1 MKAQMKPIVFVTG
14 APGSGK
20 SSVARGL
27 AEKYARGLHLQVD
40 QLREMMVS
48 GLALPGGEW
57 SEEKTLQFQ
66 WARQTA
72 SFMAELYAAHGV
84 TVIIDDV
91 SVPAFFPEQY
101 AELFQKP
108 DVKRVLLLPDLP
120 ALIER
125 IQQRGGPHDSILA
138 TLVPRHYQFLE
149 TMNKDGW
156 IVLNTANWSV
166 EDTVN
171 VIRSKIL

>member
-1 MKAQMKPIVFVTG
+1 MKPVIFITG

-20 SSVARGL
+20 SSVARRL
-27 AEKYARGLHLQVD
+27 AEQYPRSLHLQVD

-48 GLALPGGEW
+48 GLALPGGERT
-57 SEEKTLQFQ
+57 EEKTLQFQ
-66 WARQTA
+66 WARRTA
-72 SFMAELYAAHGV
+72 SFMAELYAAQDV

-91 SVPAFFPEQY
+91 SIPEFFPEQY

-108 DVKRVLLLPDLP
+108 DMKRVLLLPELT
-120 ALIER
+120 ALVER